1 MRSQVLGVCAVIV
14 LLLFAMPGVMAAGTT
29 GIMAEPLGNTVKD
42 VGIKEPMFALEK
54 IGVSPGK
61 EFDYNVYVYNIRDL
75 GNMDFKLNFDER
87 GGVGIPLGEL
97 KYLKC
102 SKVQKGSINSDS
114 IFDYSISTNYDY
126 WDASGYRNNNMRIA
140 ISFASSKAM
149 SGSGTIA
156 VIHCI
161 LDKDIKY
168 PIPTKVDSVIANKI
182 DGQRLM
188 IDNRISGDIHYGRS
202 IQGDCDSDGYAS
214 TRDALM
220 IIQMSV
226 GKISTDKGCDVNYDG
241 RVDSGDA
248 RDILKIAQ
256 GKTVAIESGSNSGT
270 GSEVRGSG
278 TVFNSGEDL
287 PIPLPNPQNLGIGGK
302 GFDPIPIP

>member
-1 MRSQVLGVCAVIV
+1 MKVQVSDVCAVMV
-14 LLLFAMPGVMAAGTT
+14 LLLVAMPAVPAAGTT

-42 VGIKEPMFALEK
+42 AGIKEPMFALEK

-75 GNMDFKLNFDER
+75 GNMDFILKFDER
-87 GGVGIPLGEL
+87 GGVGIPLTEL

-102 SKVQKGSINSDS
+102 SNVQTGSINSDS
-114 IFDYSISTNYDY
+114 IFDYRISSDYGY
-126 WDASGYRNNNMRIA
+126 WDASGYQSNIMRIA

-168 PIPTKVDSVIANKI
+168 PIPTRVDSVIANKI

-226 GKISTDKGCDVNYDG
+226 GKIRPDPGCDVNYDG
-241 RVDSGDA
+241 SLNSGDA

-256 GKTVAIESGSNSGT
+256 GKTVAIESGSKTGT

-278 TVFNSGEDL
+278 TVFN
-287 PIPLPNPQNLGIGGK
+287 NLESL
-302 GFDPIPIP
+302 PIPIP